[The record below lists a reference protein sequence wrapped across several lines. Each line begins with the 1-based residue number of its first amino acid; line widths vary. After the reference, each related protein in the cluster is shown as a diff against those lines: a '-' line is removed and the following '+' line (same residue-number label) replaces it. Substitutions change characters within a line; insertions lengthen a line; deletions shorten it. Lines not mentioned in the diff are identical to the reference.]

1 MGSVTKENPMNKLI
15 VSILLSLTV
24 TTTAC
29 SKKSNSCD
37 AVVDHTL
44 TLLPNEMKSMVAGD
58 KASAIA
64 KCEKM
69 SPEARQCA
77 ADASSLE
84 DLMKCPKQ

>member
-1 MGSVTKENPMNKLI
+1 MGLLTKEKPMNKLI
-15 VSILLSLTV
+15 VATILALT
-24 TTTAC
+24 TMTTAC

-37 AVVDHTL
+37 AIVDHTL

-58 KASAIA
+58 KASAVA

-77 ADASSLE
+77 ADANSLE